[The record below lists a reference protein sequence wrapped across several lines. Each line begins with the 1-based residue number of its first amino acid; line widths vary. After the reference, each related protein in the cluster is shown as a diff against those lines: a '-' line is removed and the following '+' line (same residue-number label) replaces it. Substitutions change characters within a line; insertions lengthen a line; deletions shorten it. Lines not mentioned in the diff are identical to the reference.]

1 MNSYKLYRLI
11 RHNANLQDQRHPMI
25 DKNRFMKFLMAF
37 MWLYY
42 AAILLFLG
50 VVMGIGMKN
59 SYNGVAAFHVFDG
72 GMLYLIIIDFWF
84 RFGLQ
89 ETPAQRAQPYA
100 LLPVRRSFLMH
111 TYLIRSG
118 LAWGNLYWWFLLVP
132 FGLITITVPLGW
144 GAFFGW
150 LLGWWLLCIANGFF
164 YLFCR
169 ALILKHLAWTLLP
182 AAIHGALLAIML
194 VPDKN
199 PLDMPSTL
207 LMYSFLKW
215 DFLPFL
221 CTGILIALLY
231 WANFRLQMDMVH
243 AEIGKKEDREMKHA
257 TQLNFLNRYGK
268 LGEYLKLEVKQR
280 LRNKSVRM
288 SFFVGIGFMV
298 MFSVIMY
305 FSDVYDNNFMRPSIC
320 LYNYII
326 LGMMTLITI
335 MCYEGNYIDGLMSRR
350 ESILQLL
357 TAKYYFNILLLF
369 IPPIIQLP
377 LMIIGKMSVW
387 MNAGYFFLTAG
398 VLYPMFFQMAV
409 YNNNTLPMNSKITS
423 KQGNTAQQI
432 ISTVIFFLPLG
443 LERAA
448 TALLGEPWGYIL
460 LAAFGIA
467 GIATHPYWLRNVYRR
482 FMARR
487 YKNMEGFRAS
497 RQS

>member
-37 MWLYY
+37 MWLYD
-42 AAILLFLG
+42 AAILLFMG

-72 GMLYLIIIDFWF
+72 GMLYLIIVDFWL

-194 VPDKN
+194 VPD
-199 PLDMPSTL
+199 
-207 LMYSFLKW
+207 
-215 DFLPFL
+215 
-221 CTGILIALLY
+221 
-231 WANFRLQMDMVH
+231 
-243 AEIGKKEDREMKHA
+243 
-257 TQLNFLNRYGK
+257 
-268 LGEYLKLEVKQR
+268 
-280 LRNKSVRM
+280 
-288 SFFVGIGFMV
+288 
-298 MFSVIMY
+298 
-305 FSDVYDNNFMRPSIC
+305 
-320 LYNYII
+320 
-326 LGMMTLITI
+326 
-335 MCYEGNYIDGLMSRR
+335 
-350 ESILQLL
+350 
-357 TAKYYFNILLLF
+357 
-369 IPPIIQLP
+369 
-377 LMIIGKMSVW
+377 
-387 MNAGYFFLTAG
+387 
-398 VLYPMFFQMAV
+398 
-409 YNNNTLPMNSKITS
+409 
-423 KQGNTAQQI
+423 
-432 ISTVIFFLPLG
+432 
-443 LERAA
+443 
-448 TALLGEPWGYIL
+448 
-460 LAAFGIA
+460 
-467 GIATHPYWLRNVYRR
+467 
-482 FMARR
+482 
-487 YKNMEGFRAS
+487 
-497 RQS
+497 